1 VRFTDKGVEFRVEI
15 EDAGFRAQ
23 GFKLR
28 VQGVGI
34 RE

>member
-1 VRFTDKGVEFRVEI
+1 MRFTDKGVEFRIEI
-15 EDAGFRAQ
+15 EDAGFGAK